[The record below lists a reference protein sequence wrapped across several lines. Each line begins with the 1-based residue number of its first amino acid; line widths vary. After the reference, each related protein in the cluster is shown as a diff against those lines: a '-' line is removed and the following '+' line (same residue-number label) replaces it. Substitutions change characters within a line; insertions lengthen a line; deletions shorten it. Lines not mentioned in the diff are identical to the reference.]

1 MSSGY
6 EVRTEYNGEPVGNDP
21 RLEAC
26 ERETGLSFDDRD
38 GYVRLSSYQ
47 AAIVRG
53 LLDSEGVEIERIF
66 LLDGVVVGLLARFP
80 KSMLAIK
87 SPRKSTS
94 TGRIVSGA
102 LRTRGVVPKMDGR
115 FRPELL
121 ESRNGKRG

>member
-1 MSSGY
+1 MGNGY
-6 EVRTEYNGEPVGNDP
+6 EERTEYTGEPIGNDP

-26 ERETGLSFDDRD
+26 ERETGFSFDDRD
-38 GYVRLSSYQ
+38 DFVRLSSYQ
-47 AAIVRG
+47 SAIVRA

-87 SPRKSTS
+87 TPRKSTS

-102 LRTRGVVPKMDGR
+102 LRTKGIVPKMEGR

-121 ESRNGKRG
+121 ESRDRERG